1 MNRKL
6 DYFLALKKRN
16 RLLAVSQY
24 DKKTTKAICLAQV
37 ISLGN
42 KSQGDVR

>member
-1 MNRKL
+1 MDRKL

-24 DKKTTKAICLAQV
+24 DKKQLRQSALLKQFPLEITVKEM
-37 ISLGN
+37 
-42 KSQGDVR
+42 